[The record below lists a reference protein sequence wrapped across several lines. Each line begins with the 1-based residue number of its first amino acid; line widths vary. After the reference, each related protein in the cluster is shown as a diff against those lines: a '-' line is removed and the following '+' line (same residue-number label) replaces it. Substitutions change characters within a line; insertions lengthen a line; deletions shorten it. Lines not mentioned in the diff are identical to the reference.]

1 MFTVRMPV
9 VLSIS
14 NEDRSRARRVAEK
27 KRIDRIKQIHEQ
39 FKQIAKDEVEYLQNL
54 RKAYEIKEEEKTST
68 DIKESDV

>member
-1 MFTVRMPV
+1 M
-9 VLSIS
+9 SIS

-27 KRIDRIKQIHEQ
+27 KRIDRVKQIHEQ